1 MLTLPRCPEVE
12 ASTQPPTMTACM
24 RRNRLFQEKLRAYFL
39 EPYRVLR
46 RAEGGEID
54 KVEHTISSS
63 RYFRRPKQVQATP
76 KPGPNEEP

>member
-1 MLTLPRCPEVE
+1 VLTLPRWTEVE
-12 ASTQPPTMTACM
+12 ASTQPPTMTACV
-24 RRNRLFQEKLRAYFL
+24 RWNRLFQEKLTAYFL

-54 KVEHTISSS
+54 KVEHTTSSS
-63 RYFRRPKQVQATP
+63 RYFRRPQQVQATH